1 MSDYYPNGYYP
12 RSATTPP
19 MWGTD
24 AAAGA
29 SIVQLNGLVYRKN
42 ERHTGGTGRPDQE
55 VDGAGF
61 RTWSLYGGNSL
72 APGFRFNFVFL
83 DNQIARTVEMD
94 DDTYTSTSN
103 YFYDGAFG
111 GIKAS
116 INVSTEDCDINDV
129 AAVLPLP
136 QSELITRSAQSP
148 FIVYAP
154 QWSPGVRTVPAG
166 DGYNGYWSDV
176 PGMPPRTP
184 PTLAPI
190 EITLNEAISFNH
202 FWFVGRT
209 YSGYLEVLTSTGSW
223 VANGLGSYDYVVQ
236 PATVTQIPI
245 TCQATAANYE
255 LYLQGLPQV
264 GNNVTHSI
272 TGGLDTWVE
281 FGQVVLTS
289 ISPGATN

>member
-1 MSDYYPNGYYP
+1 
-12 RSATTPP
+12 
-19 MWGTD
+19 MWGT
-24 AAAGA
+24 AAASSA

-42 ERHTGGTGRPDQE
+42 ERHTGGTGRPDEE

-83 DNQIARTVEMD
+83 DNQISKTVEMD
-94 DDTYTSTSN
+94 DDTYSSTSN

-129 AAVLPLP
+129 AAVLPLA
-136 QSELITRSAQSP
+136 QSEFTTRSAGSP
-148 FIVYAP
+148 FLVYEP
-154 QWSPGVRTVPAG
+154 QHNPGVRTVPWS
-166 DGYNGYWSDV
+166 DGYNGYYSDP
-176 PGMPPRTP
+176 PGGIPRTP

-190 EITLNEAISFNH
+190 ELMVGEHILFNH

-209 YSGYLEVLTSTGSW
+209 YTGYLEVLTSTGSW
-223 VANGLGSYDYVVQ
+223 VANGWGSYDYVVQ

-245 TCQATAANYE
+245 TCEAKASDYE
-255 LYLQGLPQV
+255 LYLQGLSQST
-264 GNNVTHSI
+264 NNVTHSI
-272 TGGLDTWVE
+272 TGGLDTWVQ
-281 FGQVVLTS
+281 FGDLVLS
-289 ISPGATN
+289 SVSPGATN

>member
-12 RSATTPP
+12 SSTTTPP
-19 MWGTD
+19 MWNTA

-29 SIVQLNGLVYRKN
+29 SIVQLNGLVYTKN
-42 ERHTGGTGRPDQE
+42 DRHTGGTGRPDEE
-55 VDGAGF
+55 VDDDGF

-72 APGFRFNFVFL
+72 APGFKFNFVFL
-83 DNQIARTVEMD
+83 DNQISKTVEMD
-94 DDTYTSTSN
+94 DDTYSSTSN
-103 YFYDGAFG
+103 YFNDGAFG

-136 QSELITRSAQSP
+136 QSELTTRSAQGP
-148 FIVYAP
+148 FIVYEP
-154 QWSPGVRTVPAG
+154 QHNPGVRTVPAS
-166 DGYNGYWSDV
+166 DGYNGYQSDV

-190 EITLNEAISFNH
+190 EITLQDYISFNH

-223 VANGLGSYDYVVQ
+223 VANGAGSYDYVVQ
-236 PATVTQIPI
+236 PATVTQIGI
-245 TCQATAANYE
+245 TLQATAANYE

-264 GNNVTHSI
+264 GNIVTHSI
-272 TGGLDTWVE
+272 TGAEDTWVE
-281 FGQVVLTS
+281 FGTVVLAS
-289 ISPGATN
+289 VSPGATN